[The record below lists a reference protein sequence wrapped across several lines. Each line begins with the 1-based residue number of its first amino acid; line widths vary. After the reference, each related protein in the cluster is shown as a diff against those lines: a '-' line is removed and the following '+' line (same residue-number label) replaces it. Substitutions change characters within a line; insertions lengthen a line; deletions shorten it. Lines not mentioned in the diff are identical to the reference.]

1 MPILSMAL
9 RAHQAQSVL
18 KRIIMRRLTLLT
30 LLTLAIAIPLRADRG
45 QSYFT
50 YDDGGTIVKQ
60 AEGDRDIDVRINM
73 PLFPGDEVITN
84 RRGRT
89 EIRLSDGNVIAL
101 DRATDV
107 RFRSILDSYDGNASQ
122 TVAELRYGHV
132 IIQRTVSGH
141 ELVRLDTDNASY
153 IASDEAVYAVESDR
167 GRDRIVVFDGEVEV
181 RTPQRTSRIGS
192 GEEGNIDGN
201 GMYGLVRDSANA
213 DEFER
218 WFTRRADRYGHES
231 SRYLDRS
238 LAYADD
244 DLAQNGSWTYVS
256 GFNTWA
262 WRPRVSTGWR
272 PYFYGEWM
280 HGLGGSLVWV
290 SYEPWGWVPYHYG
303 RWAFDSIYGWVW
315 LPGTGYSPAWVYWMY
330 GDGYIGWAS
339 AGWWDCYRPYY
350 DWAYRPY
357 SHNPWDNSG
366 RWYGRIPGGD
376 IDFRPWTF
384 VNPNHIVGQR
394 VDRGALTIDIVRD
407 RLRRGSGGGFAT
419 ISPVPARFTRNEL
432 RDPATAVNN
441 IVRRG
446 GSGGGQAGD
455 VTPFIRRD
463 PDLAGTI
470 RDRIIRNR
478 PVEGQRPANTAPP
491 SAGGLAPIGGGGLAP
506 IGGGGLAP
514 IGGGGLAPIG
524 GNDGRVNRGDPGQ
537 SRGTWDRGGSTTTPA
552 PSGSGGVIR
561 RGDSPAD
568 SGSGNRGGTVDRG
581 GNPPAVREPP
591 RDTTPLPSSWRDRV
605 QRPSSPSPQQ
615 RQETTPTTG
624 PRRDDWR
631 GRTVRGG
638 ETPSQAAPV
647 QRGSDVPRRVID
659 RIGGA
664 RVYPNDG
671 GSGKAPPRV
680 ERSSP
685 PRESAPRSSPP
696 PSQSAPPPRVERS
709 SPPPSHNDGGSRGSS
724 SGSGSHSSGS
734 SSSSG
739 SHSSGSSGSGSHSSG
754 SSSGGHSREH

>member
-1 MPILSMAL
+1 MLIRSMAL
-9 RAHQAQSVL
+9 CTHQALSVL
-18 KRIIMRRLTLLT
+18 KRLIMRRLTLLS
-30 LLTLAIAIPLRADRG
+30 LLTLAIAIPLRADKG

-60 AEGDRDIDVRINM
+60 AEDGRDVDVRINM

-101 DRATDV
+101 DRSTDV

-122 TVAELRYGHV
+122 TIAELRYGHV
-132 IIQRTVSGH
+132 VIQRTASGH

-153 IASDEAVYAVESDR
+153 VASDEAIYTVESER
-167 GRDRIVVFDGEVEV
+167 GRDRVAVFDGEVEV
-181 RTPQRTSRIGS
+181 RTAQRTSRISS
-192 GEEGNIDGN
+192 GEQGNIDGN

-213 DEFER
+213 DEFEQ
-218 WFTRRADRYGHES
+218 WFIRRTDRYGHES

-238 LAYADD
+238 LAYADY
-244 DLAQNGSWTYVS
+244 DLTQNGSWIYVG
-256 GFNTWA
+256 GFGAWA
-262 WRPRVSTGWR
+262 WRPRVATGWR

-303 RWAFDSIYGWVW
+303 RWAYDSAYGWVW

-330 GDGYIGWAS
+330 GDGYIGWAP

-357 SHNPWDNSG
+357 SRNPWDYSG
-366 RWYGRIPGGD
+366 GWYGRIHGGD

-384 VNPNHIVGQR
+384 VNPNHIIGQR

-407 RLRRGSGGGFAT
+407 RLRRGGGGFAT
-419 ISPVPARFTRNEL
+419 ISPAPARFTQNEL

-446 GSGGGQAGD
+446 GAGGGQAGD

-463 PDLAGTI
+463 PQLSSAI
-470 RDRIIRNR
+470 RERIIRNG
-478 PVEGQRPANTAPP
+478 PVEGQRPGTAPP
-491 SAGGLAPIGGGGLAP
+491 TAGGVAPIGGSGLAPIGGGGLAP
-506 IGGGGLAP
+506 IGGGNV
-514 IGGGGLAPIG
+514 APIG

-537 SRGTWDRGGSTTTPA
+537 NRGTWDRSGGTTTPA
-552 PSGSGGVIR
+552 PSGSG
-561 RGDSPAD
+561 
-568 SGSGNRGGTVDRG
+568 TVDRG
-581 GNPPAVREPP
+581 SNSPAVRDPS
-591 RDTTPLPSSWRDRV
+591 RDTTPPPPASWRDRI
-605 QRPSSPSPQQ
+605 QRPSTPSPQQ
-615 RQETTPTTG
+615 KQETTPTT
-624 PRRDDWR
+624 DWR

-638 ETPSQAAPV
+638 DTPSAGAPV

-671 GSGKAPPRV
+671 GSTNAPPRV

-685 PRESAPRSSPP
+685 PRDSAQ

-709 SPPPSHNDGGSRGSS
+709 SPPPSRNDGGSRGS
-724 SGSGSHSSGS
+724 GGGGGG
-734 SSSSG
+734 G
-739 SHSSGSSGSGSHSSG
+739 SHSSGSSGGGSHSSGSSGGGSHSSGSSGGSHSSG
-754 SSSGGHSREH
+754 SSSGHAREH